1 MKNFK
6 IFAENLEVSQS
17 QLPQCIPKIKERYD
31 GVSITIPVGGTL
43 SRAPRSKI
51 GWCYLKFRNKVNWNF
66 KIERIF
72 LPHFV
77 ILIKTIKIIGFNH
90 LSKYLRDKNFMN

>member
-1 MKNFK
+1 MKNSK

-51 GWCYLKFRNKVNWNF
+51 GWCYLKFRNKANWNF
-66 KIERIF
+66 EDRADF
-72 LPHFV
+72 SASFRY
-77 ILIKTIKIIGFNH
+77 F
-90 LSKYLRDKNFMN
+90 D